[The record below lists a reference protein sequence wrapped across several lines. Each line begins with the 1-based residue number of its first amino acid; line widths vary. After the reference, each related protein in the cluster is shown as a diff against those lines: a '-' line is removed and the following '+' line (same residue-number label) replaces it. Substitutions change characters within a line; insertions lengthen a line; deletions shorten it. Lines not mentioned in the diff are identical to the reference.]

1 MKKFLL
7 FAAVAV
13 ALSASA
19 TDYYVI
25 GNDVNGKT
33 WATASSDAKM
43 TETSTGVYE
52 WNGESLKSGFKIN
65 DGTWDN
71 SDAIFGSN
79 GSVLTV
85 GKPYSY
91 GVGSSTGNID
101 MSVELLTSPKVILDT
116 NTQTITVTG
125 QEQEITSYE
134 VYLAGAFNSYT
145 PSDADY
151 KFTEGENGVYTL
163 HLDSFESDF
172 KVIINGTWLGY
183 AASAVESGETYT
195 LTDTGMSNSKLSGAA
210 TDVTFA
216 CDPKAKTL
224 TVTYTTGGQTVTT
237 PEKLYVLGNL
247 GEGKDW
253 TPNAGVELTK
263 NGNKFE
269 GQVILCPQP
278 AATAVYFSFATNL
291 GEDWDADVN
300 AYDRYGAL
308 EGDAVIT
315 ANTPVEFM
323 AYKAGVNAS
332 SAAAWQFN
340 TTVPVEVFMTV
351 DFENMTVLISGVT
364 GVAEIEAAEEAP
376 VYFNLQ
382 GVKVVNPENGIFVKV
397 QGGKTSK
404 VVVK

>member
-1 MKKFLL
+1 MKKILL
-7 FAAVAV
+7 FAAAAV
-13 ALSASA
+13 ALCANA
-19 TDYYVI
+19 DYYVI
-25 GNDVNGKT
+25 GGNVNGANWT
-33 WATASSDAKM
+33 SAAEDAKM
-43 TETSTGVYE
+43 TEKSAGVYE
-52 WNGESLKSGFKIN
+52 WTGTVLGTGFKIN

-71 SDAIFGSN
+71 PDAIFGSN
-79 GSVLTV
+79 GSVLTP
-85 GKPYSY
+85 GTPYSY
-91 GVGSSTGNID
+91 NVGGQTGNIE
-101 MSVELLTSPKVILDT
+101 MSVEVLANPCVILDT

-134 VYLAGAFNSYT
+134 VYLAGEFNKYT
-145 PSDADY
+145 PSDAD
-151 KFTEGENGVYTL
+151 KFTKGENGVYTL
-163 HLDSFESDF
+163 HLDSFNSDF
-172 KVIINGTWLGY
+172 KVVINGAWLGY
-183 AASAVESGETYT
+183 VEGPVESGVSYT
-195 LTDTGMSNSKLSGAA
+195 LVDTGMNNSVLSGAA
-210 TDVTFA
+210 TDVTFS

-224 TVTYTTGGQTVTT
+224 TVTYTAGGQTVTT

-253 TPNAGVELTK
+253 NSNAGVELTK

-278 AATAVYFSFATNL
+278 EATAVYFSFVTNL
-291 GEDWDADVN
+291 GKDWDADVN
-300 AYDRYGAL
+300 AYDRYGAI

-315 ANTPVEFM
+315 ANTPVEFR
-323 AYKAGVNAS
+323 AYKAGVDAS
-332 SAAAWQFN
+332 SAAAWQFD
-340 TTVPVEVFMTV
+340 TSVPVEVFMTV

-382 GVKVVNPENGIFVKV
+382 GVKVANPENGIFVKV